1 MIKHIATVTGM
12 GIAVAFVA
20 VFFLGN
26 NETKNLGEVAPRVGM
41 SYGDLMSMGPRV
53 ASHTGTTLGTSRR
66 IIYLLACSGQ
76 ASETSLERQAN
87 QAGTLAI
94 QRRLSN
100 REAVIEVLTQ
110 GGAGAVN
117 LKDC

>member
-12 GIAVAFVA
+12 GIAAAFVA
-20 VFFLGN
+20 TFFIGGDK
-26 NETKNLGEVAPRVGM
+26 TKDLNEVAPRVGM
-41 SYGDLMSMGPRV
+41 SYNDLMSMGPRV
-53 ASHTGTTLGTSRR
+53 ASQTGVTLGTSRR

-76 ASETSLERQAN
+76 PSEATFERQAV
-87 QAGTLAI
+87 QAGALSL
-94 QRRLSN
+94 QRRLSH

-110 GGAGAVN
+110 GGAGPAT